1 MVGDLRAVLL
11 LLVILCI
18 LVLNPGVSI
27 AKAEPKTIVVPD
39 DYPTI
44 TNAVGNA
51 TDGDTI
57 FVKEGTYEI
66 KENQKATP
74 LITGIEINKTL
85 SIIGEDQTNT
95 IIVFPP
101 DTRFGMEFLFS
112 SKVGFLVHADDF
124 VISNLTITNCD
135 FGIQVTANGAQVSNI
150 LTSSIYLKGNYSR
163 ISGNNLTL
171 ASSYPPLT
179 VKGFF
184 NDIVHNIIFTI
195 QCEGSFNSIIEN
207 SGEEGRIEVT
217 DDSNFLAENC
227 VIEIS
232 LSKANLNII
241 YNNSV
246 SRIRLVTCY
255 NNTVSGNVVK
265 FSIYTVWG
273 ILMANG
279 SGNVFYG
286 NNITDFKGFFTSLDG
301 EKPYGYG
308 MAIGGYTYV
317 AEKNLFYHNN
327 FVNNYM
333 HVSANWPVLGTG
345 NYWDNGEEG
354 NYWDD
359 YSGVDSNG
367 DGIGDRPYT
376 VSGLEYVEDRH
387 THVVTVFGKDRYP
400 LMVPFEIDKVTV
412 ELPEWAYPPD
422 VCLITPENTT
432 YNTTNVSLNFTVNEE
447 TSWMGY
453 SLDGQN
459 KVTITENTLILTE
472 LAEGSH
478 TLTIYATDTA
488 GKTGTSETIYFTVDS
503 NPPVISILSP
513 ENKAYYTIETQLNF
527 TINEPTSWMGYSLD
541 GQDNVTLTEN
551 ALNLTGLSN
560 GSHNLTVYA
569 KDIAGNVGMSE
580 TVHFTIESDLTP
592 WITAI
597 AIITAVMV
605 ASVLIYYTRIRRQK
619 Q

>member
-1 MVGDLRAVLL
+1 MGEQRTALILL
-11 LLVILCI
+11 LILFSLLFSVPEI
-18 LVLNPGVSI
+18 RIVN
-27 AKAEPKTIVVPD
+27 AEPKTIVVPD

-66 KENQKATP
+66 KENQKGTP

-85 SIIGEDQTNT
+85 SIIGEDQTHT

-101 DTRFGMEFLFS
+101 DTRMGMELLFS

-207 SGEEGRIEVT
+207 SGEQGRIEVT

-246 SRIRLVTCY
+246 SGISLKKCY

-265 FSIYTVWG
+265 GGRTVWG
-273 ILMANG
+273 ILMGNG

-286 NNITDFKGFFTSLDG
+286 NNITDFYGVFSSPTKEGL
-301 EKPYGYG
+301 YGYG
-308 MAIGGYTYV
+308 VAIGGYECV
-317 AEKNLFYHNN
+317 AEKNLFYCNN
-327 FVNNYM
+327 FVNNYK

-345 NYWDNGEEG
+345 NYWDSGEEG

-367 DGIGDRPYT
+367 DGIGDVPYT

-387 THVVTVFGKDRYP
+387 RHVGTVFGQDRYP
-400 LMVPFEIDKVTV
+400 LMAPFEIDKVTV
-412 ELPEWAYPPD
+412 ELPEWASPPD

-453 SLDGQN
+453 SLDGQDN
-459 KVTITENTLILTE
+459 VTITETTLNLTE

-478 TLTIYATDTA
+478 TLTVYAIDTD
-488 GKTGTSETIYFTVDS
+488 GNTGASETISFTITKES
-503 NPPVISILSP
+503 EP
-513 ENKAYYTIETQLNF
+513 EQQDQLNL
-527 TINEPTSWMGYSLD
+527 ILAGA
-541 GQDNVTLTEN
+541 LTCL
-551 ALNLTGLSN
+551 AIATGL
-560 GSHNLTVYA
+560 GLLLYF
-569 KDIAGNVGMSE
+569 K
-580 TVHFTIESDLTP
+580 
-592 WITAI
+592 
-597 AIITAVMV
+597 
-605 ASVLIYYTRIRRQK
+605 K
-619 Q
+619 CK